1 LKIVIE
7 TSALVSASICWKY
20 KRQNQEL
27 SLKERTFAK
36 CCALLEFCKTSKI
49 SDDVII
55 TITVEEEARN
65 ALGRAVERTIREN
78 AEIDLI
84 RKYGLMVLQHLVLN
98 DALDRL
104 DYYVEECSV
113 RTTID
118 RKARELI
125 ETQEIEPY
133 LRKIIVNTSRY
144 VQPLVPQFIA
154 RSLRN
159 QLITK
164 IAQSLPRKAVIYKG
178 MPEGKDTVI
187 MAEATL
193 IFRKYDG
200 KAKVY
205 IASLDNHFK
214 PNPVLIAY
222 VGGSKRYA
230 GRMDSTIRDSLASKF
245 GFIGEDPRQ
254 VLYLVTQEL
263 GKPAV

>member
-1 LKIVIE
+1 M
-7 TSALVSASICWKY
+7 
-20 KRQNQEL
+20 
-27 SLKERTFAK
+27 
-36 CCALLEFCKTSKI
+36 
-49 SDDVII
+49 SDDVVI

-65 ALGRAVERTIREN
+65 ALKRAVERTIRDN
-78 AEIDLI
+78 AEQNLI
-84 RKYGLMVLQHLVLN
+84 RKYGLMVLQHMVLN

-125 ETQEIEPY
+125 ATQEITPY
-133 LRKIIVNTSRY
+133 LNQIIVGTSRY
-144 VQPLVPQFIA
+144 VQPLVPKFIG

-159 QLITK
+159 ELIRK
-164 IAQSLPRKAVIYKG
+164 IANSLPRKAVLYKG
-178 MPEGKDTVI
+178 MPEEKDIVI

-193 IFRKYDG
+193 IVRKYDG

-205 IASLDNHFK
+205 VASLDNHFK

-222 VGGSKRYA
+222 VGGAKQYA
-230 GRMDSTIRDSLASKF
+230 GRMDSTIRDLVASKF

-263 GKPAV
+263 VQPTLVQKN